1 MQEKIKHIKGKVQLL
16 VKRYQQL
23 QKANLQLQSVVE
35 KNQITIKEQQEQ
47 IKQLQHKLDTSKI
60 SSSQLTREEKV
71 VLEKRIDSYIKEI
84 DTCLNLLNK
93 D

>member
-23 QKANLQLQSVVE
+23 QKTNLQLQSVVE
-35 KNQITIKEQQEQ
+35 KNQITIQEQQEQ